1 MNEIFKTLKDKFPFL
16 SLIKKGDME
25 FVGIVQNQDNN
36 VISFY
41 DYGRL
46 MQPQDKM
53 RYLKCGEIWWYESNR
68 KLPINIF
75 LKGDFR
81 YFRTTLV
88 TLNSKDVEIVE
99 GPTVRLSNISKKRVK
114 RRTIQLVRKP
124 TLLPFFSQFFYCN
137 ISSTDCLVDNQKV
150 LNDGWRVVSYV
161 F

>member
-1 MNEIFKTLKDKFPFL
+1 MNEIFKTLRDKFPFL

-75 LKGDFR
+75 LKGDFK

-88 TLNSKDVEIVE
+88 TLNSKDVVIAE
-99 GPTVRLSNISKKRVK
+99 GPTVRLSDISKKRVK

-124 TLLPFFSQFFYCN
+124 T
-137 ISSTDCLVDNQKV
+137 
-150 LNDGWRVVSYV
+150 
-161 F
+161 

>member
-1 MNEIFKTLKDKFPFL
+1 MNEIFKTLRDKFPFL
-16 SLIKKGDME
+16 SLIRKGDME
-25 FVGIVQNQDNN
+25 FIGIIQNQDNN
-36 VISFY
+36 VISVY

-99 GPTVRLSNISKKRVK
+99 GPTVRLSDISKKRVK

-124 TLLPFFSQFFYCN
+124 
-137 ISSTDCLVDNQKV
+137 I
-150 LNDGWRVVSYV
+150 
-161 F
+161 

>member
-1 MNEIFKTLKDKFPFL
+1 MNEIFKTLRDKFPFL
-16 SLIKKGDME
+16 SLIRKGEME

-75 LKGDFR
+75 LKGDFK
-81 YFRTTLV
+81 YFRSTLI

-114 RRTIQLVRKP
+114 RKTIQLVRKP
-124 TLLPFFSQFFYCN
+124 T
-137 ISSTDCLVDNQKV
+137 
-150 LNDGWRVVSYV
+150 
-161 F
+161 

>member
-1 MNEIFKTLKDKFPFL
+1 MNEIFNTLRDKFPFL
-16 SLIKKGDME
+16 SLIHKGDME
-25 FVGIVQNQDNN
+25 FVGIVQNQDSN

-75 LKGDFR
+75 LKGDFK

-88 TLNSKDVEIVE
+88 TLSSKDVQIVE
-99 GPTVRLSNISKKRVK
+99 GPTVKLSDISKKRVK

-124 TLLPFFSQFFYCN
+124 T
-137 ISSTDCLVDNQKV
+137 
-150 LNDGWRVVSYV
+150 
-161 F
+161 

>member
-1 MNEIFKTLKDKFPFL
+1 MNEIFNTLRDKFPFL
-16 SLIKKGDME
+16 SLIRKAEME
-25 FVGIVQNQDNN
+25 FVGIVQNQDSN

-68 KLPINIF
+68 KIPINIF

-81 YFRTTLV
+81 YFRSTLV
-88 TLNSKDVEIVE
+88 TLNSKDVKIVH
-99 GPTVRLSNISKKRVK
+99 GPTVRLSDISKKRIK

-124 TLLPFFSQFFYCN
+124 T
-137 ISSTDCLVDNQKV
+137 
-150 LNDGWRVVSYV
+150 
-161 F
+161 

>member
-1 MNEIFKTLKDKFPFL
+1 MNEIFKTLRDKFPFL

-53 RYLKCGEIWWYESNR
+53 KFLKCGEMWWYESNR
-68 KLPINIF
+68 KIPINIF

-88 TLNSKDVEIVE
+88 TLNSKDVVIVE
-99 GPTVRLSNISKKRVK
+99 GPTVRLSDISKKRVK
-114 RRTIQLVRKP
+114 RRTIQLVRRP
-124 TLLPFFSQFFYCN
+124 T
-137 ISSTDCLVDNQKV
+137 
-150 LNDGWRVVSYV
+150 
-161 F
+161 

>member
-1 MNEIFKTLKDKFPFL
+1 MMNEIFKTLRDKFPFL
-16 SLIKKGDME
+16 SLIRKGDME

-46 MQPQDKM
+46 MNPQDKM

-75 LKGDFR
+75 LKGDFK

-88 TLNSKDVEIVE
+88 TLNSKDVEIAE
-99 GPTVRLSNISKKRVK
+99 GPTVRLSDISKKRVK

-124 TLLPFFSQFFYCN
+124 T
-137 ISSTDCLVDNQKV
+137 
-150 LNDGWRVVSYV
+150 
-161 F
+161 

>member
-1 MNEIFKTLKDKFPFL
+1 MNEIFKTLRDKFPFL
-16 SLIKKGDME
+16 SLIRKGDLE
-25 FVGIVQNQDNN
+25 YVGIVQNQDLN

-46 MQPQDKM
+46 MNPQDKM
-53 RYLKCGEIWWYESNR
+53 RYIKCGEIWWYESNR

-99 GPTVRLSNISKKRVK
+99 GPTVKLSEISKKRVK

-124 TLLPFFSQFFYCN
+124 
-137 ISSTDCLVDNQKV
+137 I
-150 LNDGWRVVSYV
+150 
-161 F
+161 

>member
-1 MNEIFKTLKDKFPFL
+1 MMIEIFKTLRDKFPFL
-16 SLIKKGDME
+16 SLIRKGDLE

-75 LKGDFR
+75 LKGDFK
-81 YFRTTLV
+81 YFRSTLV

-99 GPTVRLSNISKKRVK
+99 GPTVRLSDISKKRVK
-114 RRTIQLVRKP
+114 RRTIQLVRRP
-124 TLLPFFSQFFYCN
+124 
-137 ISSTDCLVDNQKV
+137 I
-150 LNDGWRVVSYV
+150 
-161 F
+161 

>member
-1 MNEIFKTLKDKFPFL
+1 MMNEIFKTLRDKFPFL
-16 SLIKKGDME
+16 SLIQKGDME

-46 MQPQDKM
+46 MSPQDKM

-75 LKGDFR
+75 LKGDFK

-88 TLNSKDVEIVE
+88 TLNSKDVLIVE
-99 GPTVRLSNISKKRVK
+99 GPTVRLSDISKKRVK
-114 RRTIQLVRKP
+114 RKTIQLVRKP
-124 TLLPFFSQFFYCN
+124 T
-137 ISSTDCLVDNQKV
+137 
-150 LNDGWRVVSYV
+150 
-161 F
+161 

>member
-1 MNEIFKTLKDKFPFL
+1 MNEIFNTLRDKFPFL
-16 SLIKKGDME
+16 SLIRKGDME
-25 FVGIVQNQDNN
+25 FVGIVQNQDAI

-46 MQPQDKM
+46 MLPQDKM
-53 RYLKCGEIWWYESNR
+53 KYLKCGEIWWHESNR

-88 TLNSKDVEIVE
+88 TLSAKDIEIVE
-99 GPTVRLSNISKKRVK
+99 GPTVRLSEISKKRVK

-124 TLLPFFSQFFYCN
+124 
-137 ISSTDCLVDNQKV
+137 I
-150 LNDGWRVVSYV
+150 
-161 F
+161 

>member
-1 MNEIFKTLKDKFPFL
+1 MNEIFKTLRDKFPFL
-16 SLIKKGDME
+16 SLIQKGDME

-46 MQPQDKM
+46 MSPQDKM

-75 LKGDFR
+75 LKGDFK
-81 YFRTTLV
+81 YFRSTLV

-99 GPTVRLSNISKKRVK
+99 GPTVRLSDISKKRVK

-124 TLLPFFSQFFYCN
+124 
-137 ISSTDCLVDNQKV
+137 I
-150 LNDGWRVVSYV
+150 
-161 F
+161 